1 MTPLHVTAQLLPG
14 GHLVL
19 VLLEIG
25 AAPDGP
31 HWVLSAADARELGW
45 YLIDAANGQT
55 VPGGLDV
62 QDRHMLTPRDIP
74 PAGNAE

>member
-1 MTPLHVTAQLLPG
+1 VTPLHVTAQLLPG

-19 VLLEIG
+19 LEIG
-25 AAPDGP
+25 EDGP

-45 YLIDAANGQT
+45 YLIDAANGQA

-62 QDRHMLTPRDIP
+62 QDRHLLTPRDIP
-74 PAGNAE
+74 PTGNAE